1 MRKLIPTLFC
11 AYASSVK
18 TLSAVVQSASHQTP
32 PDRDRVIDGMRAFAL
47 LGVVLGHLTMGLVLW
62 QGSTPM
68 IGNILASSTALQYL
82 TWIFQVMPYFF
93 IAGGAANSIS
103 WLRKDVKQTHYSDW
117 LWNRIRR
124 LLKPVTLYIA
134 FMVIAGNVVSVFV
147 SEATAT
153 PLLNLST
160 QLLWFLGVYIM
171 VTALTPLIVWLENR
185 FGFAPALGWL
195 AIAIAIDLGRLY
207 AGVPAP
213 VGLLNFVFVWSFAA
227 HTGIWYLRRKPHRLL
242 LVGLIALAVLANYV
256 LSTLT
261 DYPISLVGIPGES
274 FSNMAPPSIM
284 MALHIVVCWCLVM
297 LIKPAAQRLLQRDW
311 WWRKVAEINLAAM
324 TLYLW
329 HIPVIIALTSLGHVM
344 GWDRSVLLKDGLV
357 VPGVGFLSSAL
368 VFWAFAFVVVWL
380 FLQVAYVQE
389 FIKLP
394 WWDSQLSQ
402 TSAQVWRSWLSG
414 LSAVLIGVGTLLIS
428 GSGLAGFPGR
438 LVEFSGISW
447 TPGFAVAVL
456 LVGIICARAA
466 VSLGRSPRPTTV

>member
-1 MRKLIPTLFC
+1 M
-11 AYASSVK
+11 
-18 TLSAVVQSASHQTP
+18 
-32 PDRDRVIDGMRAFAL
+32 
-47 LGVVLGHLTMGLVLW
+47 
-62 QGSTPM
+62 
-68 IGNILASSTALQYL
+68 
-82 TWIFQVMPYFF
+82 
-93 IAGGAANSIS
+93 
-103 WLRKDVKQTHYSDW
+103 
-117 LWNRIRR
+117 
-124 LLKPVTLYIA
+124 
-134 FMVIAGNVVSVFV
+134 
-147 SEATAT
+147 
-153 PLLNLST
+153 
-160 QLLWFLGVYIM
+160 
-171 VTALTPLIVWLENR
+171 
-185 FGFAPALGWL
+185 
-195 AIAIAIDLGRLY
+195 
-207 AGVPAP
+207 PAP

-242 LVGLIALAVLANYV
+242 LVGLIALAISTNFV
-256 LSTLT
+256 LSSLT

-344 GWDRSVLLKDGLV
+344 GWDRPVLLKDGLV
-357 VPGVGFLSSAL
+357 MPGDGFLTSAL
-368 VFWAFAFVVVWL
+368 VFWALAFIVVWL

-389 FIKLP
+389 FIRLP

-402 TSAQVWRSWLSG
+402 NSAQVWRSWLSG

-466 VSLGRSPRPTTV
+466 VSLGRSPHPTTG